1 MPDQPQIIRDPAQMT
16 AASRAARARGKRIG
30 LVPTMGALH
39 AGHLS
44 LVDYAR
50 QNCGLLVVSVFVNPL
65 QFNNQ
70 GDLDNYPITWEADLA
85 LCQQHRVD
93 VIYAPTTAA
102 MYPDGFQSKVLVEGL
117 TREMEGE
124 FRPGHFDGV
133 TTVVL
138 KLFSAVRPDMAAF
151 GQKDYQQ
158 LKVVERMSLD
168 LDLGVEVI
176 GRPTVREADG
186 LALSSRN
193 VHLSPEER
201 QKALC
206 LRLALDRAQELAAGG
221 EKDVALIEAA
231 AGEIIERTQ
240 GARLDYL
247 AVVHAQSLE
256 RLQRLEQPAR
266 MCLAVWLGDTRLI
279 DNDALNPHTGVYPPR
294 LAVP

>member
-1 MPDQPQIIRDPAQMT
+1 MA
-16 AASRAARARGKRIG
+16 AASRAASAQGKTIG

-44 LVDYAR
+44 LVDYTR
-50 QNCGLLVVSVFVNPL
+50 QNCDLLVVSVFVNPL

-70 GDLDNYPITWEADLA
+70 GDLDNYPITWEEDLA
-85 LCQQHRVD
+85 LCQRHRVD
-93 VIYAPTTAA
+93 LIYAPTAAA
-102 MYPDGFQSKVLVEGL
+102 MYPDGFESKVLVEGL
-117 TREMEGE
+117 TRNMEGE
-124 FRPGHFDGV
+124 FRPRHFDGV

-138 KLFSAVRPDMAAF
+138 KLFNAVRPDLAAF

-168 LDLGVEVI
+168 LDLGVEVK
-176 GRPTVREADG
+176 GLPTVREADG

-206 LRLALDRAQELAAGG
+206 LRQALDRAQELAAGG
-221 EKDVALIEAA
+221 EKDVALIEAT
-231 AGEIIERTQ
+231 AGEVIKRAE

-256 RLQRLEQPAR
+256 RLERLERPAR

-279 DNDALNPHTGVYPPR
+279 DNDALN
-294 LAVP
+294 